1 MKRLEFNWK
10 KSTKFE
16 EVDEDDMSSKGV
28 DKEYRSEYC
37 QNYLEVDDSLAKR
50 AFSF

>member
-1 MKRLEFNWK
+1 
-10 KSTKFE
+10 
-16 EVDEDDMSSKGV
+16 MSSEDQVETSGV

-37 QNYLEVDDSLAKR
+37 SQYLNVDDSVMKR